1 MRFLVHLGRMFR
13 DLFGFAWQHKA
24 WWLIPVV
31 LLLLLLAVGIVAVQ
45 VSAPFI
51 YTLF

>member
-1 MRFLVHLGRMFR
+1 MRFLRHLGLMLR
-13 DLFGFAWQHKA
+13 DLCGFAWAHKV

-31 LLLLLLAVGIVAVQ
+31 LLLLVLALGIVAVQ
-45 VSAPFI
+45 VGAPFI